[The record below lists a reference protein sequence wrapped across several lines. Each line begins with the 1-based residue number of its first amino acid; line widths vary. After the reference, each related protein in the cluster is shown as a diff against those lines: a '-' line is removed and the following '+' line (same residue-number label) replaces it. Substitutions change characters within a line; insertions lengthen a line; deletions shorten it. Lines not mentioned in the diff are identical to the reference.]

1 MPPADTKSG
10 EFVTHGEFS
19 QFRDYVGQQF
29 AAIQRDS
36 ESKHGETMSA
46 LSALRRDT
54 QPKPTNWP
62 GIIGMGVGV
71 IGLVVGFL
79 SMRIQPVE
87 SDLDRLDANQ
97 RQMRGMIDEAGRD
110 RFTGSDG
117 DELRDGITELRTIIK
132 LNGLDVPF
140 PERSP

>member
-1 MPPADTKSG
+1 MPPPDADNAK
-10 EFVTHGEFS
+10 FVTHGEFS

-46 LSALRRDT
+46 LTSLRRDT

-87 SDLDRLDANQ
+87 TDLERLESDQQLTQTGGDV
-97 RQMRGMIDEAGRD
+97 IRD
-110 RFTGSDG
+110 RVTVI
-117 DELRDGITELRTIIK
+117 ETVIK
-132 LNGLDVPF
+132 LNGLDIPF
-140 PERSP
+140 SERQ